1 MHLKTVLLVGG
12 VLLLLGAA
20 TAVVQF
26 LKRQPEGGTD
36 SALVRLFDQRIRVW
50 WMMWSILAA
59 AFLFSGAAKTVIVFL
74 FFLLSFWAL
83 REFITLT
90 PTRRGDH
97 RALFWVFFIFTPAQF
112 IVIGVKFWYD
122 VETYGMYSVL
132 IPVYAF
138 LFIPARVALA
148 GDYKR
153 FQDRTATIQAG
164 LMICVYCFS
173 YTPAL
178 LTLDVV
184 SVNHRELKAIAEEIE
199 TQEVEGLSISEFSAL
214 GILQATPSD
223 LTKMDEAGVS
233 EDLIKQIGVAQKER
247 PVSGSA
253 AARLLF
259 FFVLIVQVSDV
270 FQYGCGKLFG
280 RRVIAPAISPGK
292 TWEGLI
298 GGAACTMLLGTALH
312 WATPF
317 NPWEAAG
324 MSLVIVVMGFGGGMT
339 MSAIKR
345 DRGVRDYG
353 TLVEGHGGVLDRID
367 SICFAAPVFFHLTRY
382 YFSDI
387 AG

>member
-1 MHLKTVLLVGG
+1 
-12 VLLLLGAA
+12 
-20 TAVVQF
+20 
-26 LKRQPEGGTD
+26 
-36 SALVRLFDQRIRVW
+36 
-50 WMMWSILAA
+50 
-59 AFLFSGAAKTVIVFL
+59 
-74 FFLLSFWAL
+74 
-83 REFITLT
+83 
-90 PTRRGDH
+90 
-97 RALFWVFFIFTPAQF
+97 
-112 IVIGVKFWYD
+112 
-122 VETYGMYSVL
+122 
-132 IPVYAF
+132 
-138 LFIPARVALA
+138 
-148 GDYKR
+148 
-153 FQDRTATIQAG
+153 
-164 LMICVYCFS
+164 
-173 YTPAL
+173 
-178 LTLDVV
+178 
-184 SVNHRELKAIAEEIE
+184 
-199 TQEVEGLSISEFSAL
+199 VEGLSISDVSAD
-214 GILQATPSD
+214 GILKATEDD
-223 LTKMDEAGVS
+223 LLVLGEAGIDA
-233 EDLIKQIGVAQKER
+233 ELIEQIETAQAER

-259 FFVLIVQVSDV
+259 FFVLIVQISDV

>member
-1 MHLKTVLLVGG
+1 MHLETVLLVGG
-12 VLLLLGAA
+12 VLLLLCGA
-20 TAVVQF
+20 TAIVQF

-50 WMMWSILAA
+50 WLMWSILAA
-59 AFLFSGAAKTVIVFL
+59 AFLFSGVAKPVIVFL

-90 PTRRGDH
+90 PTRLGDH
-97 RALFWVFFIFTPAQF
+97 RALFWVFFCFTPLQF
-112 IVIGVKFWYD
+112 ILVGMGS
-122 VETYGMYSVL
+122 YGLYSVL

-138 LFIPARVALA
+138 LFIPARVAMA

-178 LTLDVV
+178 LTLEVV
-184 SVNHRELKAIAEEIE
+184 SVNNRQLQAIGEEIE
-199 TQEVEGLSISEFSAL
+199 KQEVVGLSFSDYSAA
-214 GILQATPSD
+214 GILTATESD
-223 LTKMDEAGVS
+223 LRKLGEVGIGK
-233 EDLIKQIGVAQKER
+233 ELIEQIETAKAER
-247 PVSGSA
+247 PVSSSA

-259 FFVLIVQVSDV
+259 FFVIIVQMSDV

-280 RRVIAPAISPGK
+280 RRAIAPSISPGK
-292 TWEGLI
+292 TWEGLLC
-298 GGAACTMLLGTALH
+298 GGACTMLLGTALY

-317 NPWEAAG
+317 DPWEAAG
-324 MSLVIVVMGFGGGMT
+324 MSLVIVVMSFGGGMT

-382 YFSDI
+382 YFTDI